1 MAEVDDGH
9 VTIPYTPRDLQRQIH
24 DKLDETRFGA
34 VVCHR
39 RFGKTV
45 LAINQL
51 IKAALTCGKSRPR
64 FGYIAPTFSQ
74 AKAVAWDYLKFYTSV
89 VPGRVVNESELRITL
104 PNESQIRLYGADNP
118 DSLRGLYF
126 DGAVLDEFGLMKGQ
140 TWSQVVRPALAD
152 RQGWALFIGTP
163 NGRNYFFEICQQ
175 AKTAEGW
182 FFQEFKASQTGVLPE
197 EELKAAR
204 SQMTDDEYAQEFE
217 CSFEASVRGAVYA
230 KELAQA
236 RADER
241 VRNVPY
247 DPLLPVHTAWDLGIG
262 DSTAIWFA
270 QQVGAELRIIDYYE
284 TSGEGLHHYADVLNR
299 KGYTYGRHLAPHD
312 AQVRELGTGKSRVE
326 IAQALGIRFEVLPQ
340 SRLEDGIN
348 AARMT
353 FPRCYFDEVKTRA
366 GLEALQNYRW
376 DWNQRL
382 DEFKSTPIHDQWSH
396 GADAFRYLC
405 LGIKQVPKQKEI
417 KYNFYNVA

>member
-1 MAEVDDGH
+1 MAEVI
-9 VTIPYTPRDLQRQIH
+9 TIPYRPRELQLKIHEQI
-24 DKLDETRFGA
+24 DQTRFGA

-51 IKAALTCGKSRPR
+51 IKSALTCDKDRPR
-64 FGYIAPTFSQ
+64 FAYIAPTFAQ
-74 AKAVAWDYLKFYTSV
+74 GKAVAWDYLKHYTSV
-89 VPGRVVNESELRITL
+89 VPGRVVNESELRLTL
-104 PNESQIRLYGADNP
+104 PNQSQIRIYGADNP

-126 DGAVLDEFGLMKGQ
+126 DGAVLDEFGMMKGQ

-152 RQGWALFIGTP
+152 REGWALFIGTP
-163 NGRNYFFEICQQ
+163 NARNAFFEICEQ
-175 AKTAEGW
+175 AKSQPGW
-182 FFQEFKASQTGVLPE
+182 FYKEFKASETGILPE

-204 SQMTDDEYAQEFE
+204 SQMSEDEYLQEFE
-217 CSFEASVRGAVYA
+217 ASFTASVRGAIYA
-230 KELAQA
+230 KELATA
-236 RADER
+236 RGDER
-241 VRNVPY
+241 IRNVPY
-247 DPLLPVHTAWDLGIG
+247 DPVLPVHTAWDLGVG

-270 QQVGAELRIIDYYE
+270 QQVGSELRLIDYHE
-284 TSGEGLHHYADVLNR
+284 ASGEGLHYYAGVLGN

-326 IAQALGIRFEVLPQ
+326 IAQSLGIRFEVLPP
-340 SRLEDGIN
+340 SKLEDGIN

-353 FPRCYFDEVKTRA
+353 FPRCYFDETKCRA

-376 DWNQRL
+376 DFNQRL
-382 DEFKSTPIHDQWSH
+382 DEFKPTPVHDIWSH

-405 LGIKQVPKQKEI
+405 LGLKQQAKPKDI